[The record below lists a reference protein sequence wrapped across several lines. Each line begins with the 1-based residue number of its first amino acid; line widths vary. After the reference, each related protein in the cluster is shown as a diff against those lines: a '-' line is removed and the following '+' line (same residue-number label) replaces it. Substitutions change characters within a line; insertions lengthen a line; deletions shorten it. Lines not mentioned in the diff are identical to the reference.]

1 MNLIDRIR
9 FLFPFWFAS
18 SLYFLIP
25 FIRNPIDA
33 PQAFIY
39 FDSLI
44 PFIWWMIIP
53 YYLYYIALFMPLL
66 INDEI
71 FLEKFVRLS
80 LILLFISYTIFI
92 IWPISCKTVMNSIEN
107 NPLDFLY
114 GAVEIPWLK
123 QNALPSVHVTISIF
137 IALVL
142 GEWKP
147 KYRMIF
153 LVCGFSIFFSTFFA
167 KQHFIA
173 DSISGLL
180 LSAIGYFFW
189 KRF

>member
-1 MNLIDRIR
+1 MTLIDRIR
-9 FLFPFWFAS
+9 FLFPFWFVS

-25 FIRNPIDA
+25 FIRSPIDA
-33 PQAFIY
+33 PQVFIY

-53 YYLYYIALFMPLL
+53 YYLYYIGLLMPLI
-66 INDEI
+66 INDEL
-71 FLEKFVRLS
+71 FLERFVRS
-80 LILLFISYTIFI
+80 LLMLLFISYTIFI
-92 IWPISCKTVMNSIEN
+92 IWPISCEPVMNSVEH
-107 NPLDFLY
+107 NPLYFLY

-137 IALVL
+137 TALVL

-147 KYRMIF
+147 KYRIIF
-153 LVCGFSIFFSTFFA
+153 LACGFSVFFSTFFA

-180 LSAIGYFFW
+180 LSVIGYFFW